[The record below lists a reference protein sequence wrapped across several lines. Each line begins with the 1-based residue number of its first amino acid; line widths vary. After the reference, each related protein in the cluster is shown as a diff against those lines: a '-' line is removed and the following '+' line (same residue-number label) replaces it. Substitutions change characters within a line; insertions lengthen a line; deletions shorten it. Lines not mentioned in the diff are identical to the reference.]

1 MIERLRAAVR
11 SGRVSGAGWVRALD
25 AIRALGSGEGRAAL
39 WTGVAHRRD
48 QHQTSGYT
56 EPDRYPELF
65 DLARRLQPEAA
76 RILSFGCSTGEELLA
91 IRGRF
96 AAARIVGAEINPRSR
111 RIARRRIERDRRASV
126 VAPDAIAGRFDIV
139 FALAVLQVQP
149 HRVAEAGIAD
159 LSPIYPFERFD
170 AQLSRLADLLSPGG
184 LLCVFNA
191 HYRVEDSSASAK
203 LRAVEESPALDHP
216 VFGPDG
222 LRLAPGTV
230 GRSLFRK
237 L

>member
-1 MIERLRAAVR
+1 MFTVSTFSGTFLTAVAP
-11 SGRVSGAGWVRALD
+11 GPL
-25 AIRALGSGEGRAAL
+25 
-39 WTGVAHRRD
+39 
-48 QHQTSGYT
+48 
-56 EPDRYPELF
+56 EP

-91 IRGRF
+91 IRRRF

-170 AQLSRLADLLSPGG
+170 AQLGEHSRPRSFL
-184 LLCVFNA
+184 
-191 HYRVEDSSASAK
+191 RV
-203 LRAVEESPALDHP
+203 
-216 VFGPDG
+216 
-222 LRLAPGTV
+222 
-230 GRSLFRK
+230 
-237 L
+237 

>member
-25 AIRALGSGEGRAAL
+25 ALRALGSGDGRSAL
-39 WTGVAHRRD
+39 WTRAAHRRE

-65 DLARRLQPEAA
+65 DLARRLQPDAA

-91 IRGRF
+91 IRKRF
-96 AAARIVGAEINPRSR
+96 AAAAIVGAEINARSR
-111 RIARRRIERDRRASV
+111 RVARRRAAGDSLVSV
-126 VAPDAIAGRFDIV
+126 VAPKDIAGPFAIV

-149 HRVAEAGIAD
+149 HRVAEAGIED
-159 LSPIYPFERFD
+159 LTDLYPFERFD
-170 AQLSRLADLLSPGG
+170 RMLSRLVEQLAPGG

-191 HYRVEDSSASAK
+191 HYRVEDSAAG
-203 LRAVEESPALDHP
+203 AVLEPIEDSPPLDHP
-216 VFGPDG
+216 IFGRDHK
-222 LRLAPGTV
+222 RLAAGTIA
-230 GRSLFRK
+230 RSLFRK
-237 L
+237 P